1 MITKHLPLTD
11 IHRHLD
17 GNIRIQTILELGQQF
32 GMTLPANDIE
42 ALRPH
47 VQIVEAEPSLVA
59 FLSKLD
65 WGVAVLGD
73 LDACRRVAYENVED
87 ALNAQIDYAELRFSP
102 YYMAMKHNLP
112 VAGVVEAVVDGVKA
126 GCRDFDVQ
134 ANLIGIMSRTFG
146 IEACQQELDALL
158 TQKEN
163 LVAID
168 LAGDELGQP
177 GDQFIKHFKQ
187 VRDANLRVTVHAGEA
202 AGPESMWQAI
212 QELGA
217 VRIGH
222 GVKAIHDPKLM
233 DYLAANKIG
242 IESCLTSNIQTSTVE
257 SYQSHPVKQFLD
269 HGILACLNTD
279 DPAVEGIELP
289 YEYEVAA
296 AKVGLSQDQIRQTQ
310 INGLELAFLSDS
322 EKQNLKDKAAKRA

>member
-1 MITKHLPLTD
+1 MITKNLPLTD
-11 IHRHLD
+11 LHRHLD
-17 GNIRIQTILELGQQF
+17 GNIRTQTILDLGTKF
-32 GMTLPANDIE
+32 GVKLPANNIID
-42 ALRPH
+42 LTPH

-112 VAGVVEAVVDGVKA
+112 VEGVVEAVVDGVKA
-126 GCRDFDVQ
+126 GIRDFGIK

-146 IEACQQELDALL
+146 TEACQQELNAILSQRD
-158 TQKEN
+158 N
-163 LVAID
+163 IVAVD

-177 GDQFIKHFKQ
+177 GELFTSHFKQ
-187 VRDANLRVTVHAGEA
+187 VRDSGLNITVHAGEA

-212 QELGA
+212 QDLGA
-217 VRIGH
+217 TRIGH
-222 GVKAIHDPKLM
+222 GVKAIQDPKLM
-233 DYLAANKIG
+233 DYLAEHKIG

-257 SYQSHPVKQFLD
+257 SLQNHPLKQFLE
-269 HGILACLNTD
+269 HGVLACLNTD

-289 YEYEVAA
+289 HEYEVAA
-296 AKVGLSQDQIRQTQ
+296 PQAGLSKEQIHQAQ

-322 EKQNLKDKAAKRA
+322 EKQALKLKAAKRA

>member
-1 MITKHLPLTD
+1 MLF
-11 IHRHLD
+11 R
-17 GNIRIQTILELGQQF
+17 
-32 GMTLPANDIE
+32 
-42 ALRPH
+42 
-47 VQIVEAEPSLVA
+47 S
-59 FLSKLD
+59 
-65 WGVAVLGD
+65 
-73 LDACRRVAYENVED
+73 
-87 ALNAQIDYAELRFSP
+87 
-102 YYMAMKHNLP
+102 
-112 VAGVVEAVVDGVKA
+112 
-126 GCRDFDVQ
+126 
-134 ANLIGIMSRTFG
+134 
-146 IEACQQELDALL
+146 
-158 TQKEN
+158 
-163 LVAID
+163 
-168 LAGDELGQP
+168 
-177 GDQFIKHFKQ
+177 
-187 VRDANLRVTVHAGEA
+187 
-202 AGPESMWQAI
+202 PESMWQAI

-296 AKVGLSQDQIRQTQ
+296 PKVGLSQDQIRQTQ